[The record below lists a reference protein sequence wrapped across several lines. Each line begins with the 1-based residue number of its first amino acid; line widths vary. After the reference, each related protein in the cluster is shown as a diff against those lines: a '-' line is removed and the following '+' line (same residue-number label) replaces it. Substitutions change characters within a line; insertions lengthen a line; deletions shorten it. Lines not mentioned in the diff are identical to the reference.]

1 MVRSG
6 TELVWRV
13 SKRSGSGI
21 GEDRFMQ
28 QSFRLIVTVGIVL
41 TAGALAGH
49 AQSISDS
56 QRGEFGKIVREYL
69 IANPEVVQ
77 DALKELEKRKALAAP
92 VNDGQRPGV
101 LPNVQAQAAPAMS
114 AGCPC
119 MEMMSGGMA
128 GMNMPGVAAPPGTAG
143 STMGGMNGGGGGP
156 GGDKTLLAGA
166 EELFRT
172 NSLLMSNQ
180 SPPKVAGAASLGASS
195 NNLEKWTGQEPDLF
209 TLQNLSLAD
218 IALSAYRGK
227 PVILHFFATWCGPC
241 REEMESLRRF
251 VSRTN
256 SADLTVLAVS
266 VGEPD
271 DRVRRFFDTMPVN
284 FTVLLDRDMAVARA
298 WRIAMLPTTYVLN
311 TELKPKLFLRGEQQ
325 WDQLDAAQIV
335 RKLDEVNR

>member
-1 MVRSG
+1 
-6 TELVWRV
+6 
-13 SKRSGSGI
+13 
-21 GEDRFMQ
+21 MQ

-41 TAGALAGH
+41 AAAASAGR

-56 QRGEFGKIVREYL
+56 QRSEFGKIVREYL

-77 DALKELEKRKALAAP
+77 DAIRELEKRKAVAAP
-92 VNDGQRPGV
+92 ANDGQREGV
-101 LPNVQAQAAPAMS
+101 LPNVQAQGAPAMT

-128 GMNMPGVAAPPGTAG
+128 GMNMAGMATPPAPGGG
-143 STMGGMNGGGGGP
+143 TMGGASSSGP

-172 NSLLMSNQ
+172 NPLLMSSQ
-180 SPPKVAGAASLGASS
+180 SPPKVSGAASAGAST
-195 NNLEKWTGQEPDLF
+195 NNLEKWSGQEPGLF
-209 TLQNLSLAD
+209 TLRNLSSAE

-256 SADLTVLAVS
+256 SDDLTVLAVS

-311 TELKPKLFLRGEQQ
+311 TELKPTLFLRGEQQ

-335 RKLDEVNR
+335 RKLNEVNR